1 MHYFLRCQVRAEG
14 LPGEGEEGAVVWFH
28 EMLTFKSCFCEKR
41 EPPVGA
47 AVELDSKRS
56 RC

>member
-1 MHYFLRCQVRAEG
+1 
-14 LPGEGEEGAVVWFH
+14 
-28 EMLTFKSCFCEKR
+28 MLTFKSCFCEKR